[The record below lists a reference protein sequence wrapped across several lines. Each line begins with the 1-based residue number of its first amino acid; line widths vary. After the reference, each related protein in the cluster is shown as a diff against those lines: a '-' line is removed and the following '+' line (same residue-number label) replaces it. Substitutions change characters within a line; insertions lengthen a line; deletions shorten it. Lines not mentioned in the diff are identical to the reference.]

1 MRIAKFGGTS
11 VGNPEAIRALVEI
24 VRERG
29 QSVVVV
35 SAFSGVT
42 DALIGTAK
50 AAAARDGSWVSR
62 FESLGERHRTMLA
75 ELTRGPEQAL
85 GSNAKIARDAGDRIE
100 ALLGEL
106 LEVLTGIKALRE
118 LSTRTLD
125 LVMSFG
131 ERLSTVVVAAAFR
144 ASGIDAVSVDARA
157 LIIAEGEYGNARPVT
172 EATVAA
178 TRSRLFPREE
188 PPSDPKDRVADG
200 ARGFPPSACPLPIV
214 TGFIA
219 STQTGETITLGRG
232 GSDYT
237 AAILGA
243 VLGVDEVEIWTDVDG
258 ILTADPRKVPDAFSL
273 DSLGYEE
280 AMELSHFGAKVIY
293 PPTIQPA
300 LERGIKI
307 RILNTFNPSFAGTT
321 IAADAAPSR
330 YPVRG
335 ISSIS
340 SVALVRVQGPGMVGV
355 TGIAMRLFG
364 CLARRKINI
373 ILISQASSERSICFA
388 VSPVD
393 KNAVLAAIDEEFG
406 NELADGRIGPSI
418 IEEGKAIIAI
428 VGERMKNTPGISGR
442 VFHSL
447 GRNGINIS
455 AIAQGSSELNI
466 SAVIDSK
473 DEAKALCAI
482 HEAFFLAGTRSVNVF
497 IAGSGVVGGT
507 LLRQI
512 AGQRTILSE
521 EYSVR
526 VEVIGIARSKKM
538 IIREKGIPLD
548 NWKQLI
554 EAEGVP
560 TDLAAFIEK
569 AHAMS
574 LPNAVFVDCTASPEV
589 PRLYPRALRESIA
602 VITPNKRGN
611 TGSLSSYEELMRAR
625 RESGS
630 PYLYETTAGAGLP
643 VISTLHDL
651 LVSGDRIVR
660 IEAMLSGTIGYVLSN
675 YDGSSSF
682 ASLLR
687 KAKELGYTE
696 PDPRDDL
703 CAADAARKALILAR
717 ECGRELEFSDISI
730 EPLLPD
736 SCIKAPTVEEFFVQL
751 EKEEPFFRAMLEKA
765 KGASLVYAAVID
777 ERGIRLKLR
786 SAAQGDPLY
795 GLRDAENLVA
805 FTTERYSKLPLIV
818 RGPGAGGEVTAGG
831 LFADVVR
838 IAKSLV

>member
-1 MRIAKFGGTS
+1 MKIAKFGGTS
-11 VGNPEAIRALVEI
+11 VGKPEAIRALVEI
-24 VRERG
+24 VRSRG

-35 SAFSGVT
+35 SALSGVT

-50 AAAARDGSWVSR
+50 AAAARDSSWVSR
-62 FESLGERHRTMLA
+62 FEALGERHRGALSELA
-75 ELTRGPEQAL
+75 
-85 GSNAKIARDAGDRIE
+85 AGDREAADRIE

-106 LEVLTGIKALRE
+106 LEVLTGVKALRE
-118 LSTRTLD
+118 LSARTLD

-131 ERLSTVVVAAAFR
+131 ERMSSVVVAAAFR
-144 ASGIDAVSVDARA
+144 AAGIDAKSVDARA
-157 LIIAEGEYGNARPVT
+157 LIVAEGDFGNARPVT
-172 EATVAA
+172 EATVVA
-178 TRSRLFPREE
+178 TKSHLFPRGEGPNAE
-188 PPSDPKDRVADG
+188 A
-200 ARGFPPSACPLPIV
+200 LPIV

-219 STQTGETITLGRG
+219 STQGGETVTLGRG

-243 VLGVDEVEIWTDVDG
+243 VLGMDEVEIWTDVDG

-273 DSLGYEE
+273 DSLSYEE

-300 LERGIKI
+300 LDRGIPI
-307 RILNTFNPSFAGTT
+307 RILNTFNPSFKGTT
-321 IAADAAPSR
+321 IASDAAPSR

-335 ISSIS
+335 ISSIAH
-340 SVALVRVQGPGMVGV
+340 VALVRVQGPGMVGV

-364 CLARRKINI
+364 SLARRKINI

-388 VSPVD
+388 VSPSD
-393 KNAVLAAIDEEFG
+393 KDATVAAIAEEFAV
-406 NELADGRIGPSI
+406 ELEDGRIGPLVV
-418 IEEGKAIIAI
+418 ETDKAIIAI
-428 VGERMKNTPGISGR
+428 VGERMKKTPGISGR

-447 GRNGINIS
+447 GRNGVNIS

-466 SAVIDSK
+466 SAVVDAS

-482 HEAFFLAGTRSVNVF
+482 HEAFFLSGTRSVNVF
-497 IAGSGVVGGT
+497 LAGSGLVGGT
-507 LLRQI
+507 LLKQI
-512 AGQRTILSE
+512 AEQRTILSE
-521 EYSVR
+521 DYSVR

-538 IIREKGIPLD
+538 IIREKGIDLGD
-548 NWKQLI
+548 WKRLI

-560 TDLAAFIEK
+560 TDLEAFIET
-569 AHAMS
+569 AHALS

-589 PRLYPRALRESIA
+589 PKLYARALRESIA
-602 VITPNKRGN
+602 VVTPNKRGN
-611 TGSLSSYEELMRAR
+611 TGSVAFYDELRRAV

-651 LVSGDRIVR
+651 LVSGDKIVR

-682 ASLLR
+682 ASLLG
-687 KAKELGYTE
+687 KAKALGYTE

-730 EPLLPD
+730 EPLLPE
-736 SCIKAPTVEEFFVQL
+736 SCIKAPSVDAFFVQL
-751 EKEEPFFRAMLEKA
+751 EKEEPFFRAMLERA
-765 KGASLVYAAVID
+765 KGGSLVYAAEID
-777 ERGIRLKLR
+777 DVGIRLKLR
-786 SAAQGDPLY
+786 GAVQGDPLF
-795 GLRDAENLVA
+795 GLRDAENVVA
-805 FTTERYSKLPLIV
+805 FTTARYSALPLIV

-831 LFADVVR
+831 LFADIVR

>member
-1 MRIAKFGGTS
+1 MKIAKFGGTS
-11 VGNPEAIRALVEI
+11 VGKPEAIRALVEI
-24 VRERG
+24 VRSRR

-62 FESLGERHRTMLA
+62 FEALGERHRNVLTALA
-75 ELTRGPEQAL
+75 ADDREA
-85 GSNAKIARDAGDRIE
+85 ADRIE

-106 LEVLTGIKALRE
+106 LEVLTGVKALRE

-131 ERLSTVVVAAAFR
+131 ERMSSVVVAAAFR
-144 ASGIDAVSVDARA
+144 AQGIDAKSVDARA
-157 LIIAEGEYGNARPVT
+157 LIVAEGDFGNARPVT
-172 EATVAA
+172 EATVLA
-178 TRSRLFPREE
+178 TKSRLFPRGE
-188 PPSDPKDRVADG
+188 DRDAGSSAG
-200 ARGFPPSACPLPIV
+200 ALPIV

-219 STQTGETITLGRG
+219 STKEGETVTLGRG

-243 VLGVDEVEIWTDVDG
+243 VLGMDEVEIWTDVDG

-273 DSLGYEE
+273 DSLSYEE

-300 LERGIKI
+300 LDRGIPI
-307 RILNTFNPSFAGTT
+307 RILNTFNTSFKGTT
-321 IAADAAPSR
+321 IASDAAPSR

-335 ISSIS
+335 ISSIAH
-340 SVALVRVQGPGMVGV
+340 VALVRVQGPGMVGV

-364 CLARRKINI
+364 SLARRKINI

-388 VSPVD
+388 VSPSD
-393 KNAVLAAIDEEFG
+393 KDATVAAIAEEFAV
-406 NELADGRIGPSI
+406 ELEDGRIGQPVV
-418 IEEGKAIIAI
+418 ETDKAIIAI
-428 VGERMKNTPGISGR
+428 VGERMKKTPGISGR

-447 GRNGINIS
+447 GRNGVNIS

-466 SAVIDSK
+466 SAVVDSK

-482 HEAFFLAGTRSVNVF
+482 HEAFFLSGTRSVNVF
-497 IAGSGVVGGT
+497 LAGSGLVGGT
-507 LLRQI
+507 LLKQI
-512 AGQRTILSE
+512 AEQRTILSE
-521 EYSVR
+521 DYSVR

-538 IIREKGIPLD
+538 VIREKGIPLD
-548 NWKQLI
+548 DWKGLI
-554 EAEGVP
+554 ESEGVP
-560 TDLAAFIEK
+560 TDLEAFIET
-569 AHAMS
+569 AHDLS

-589 PRLYPRALRESIA
+589 PKLYARALRESIA
-602 VITPNKRGN
+602 VVTPNKRGN
-611 TGSLSSYEELMRAR
+611 TGSVAFYDELRRAV

-730 EPLLPD
+730 EPLLPK
-736 SCIKAPTVEEFFVQL
+736 SCIEAPNVDAFFAQL
-751 EKEEPFFRAMLEKA
+751 EKEEPFFRAMLERA
-765 KGASLVYAAVID
+765 KGGSLVYAAEID
-777 ERGIRLKLR
+777 DAGIRLKLR
-786 SAAQGDPLY
+786 GAVQGDPLF
-795 GLRDAENLVA
+795 GLRDAENVVA
-805 FTTERYSKLPLIV
+805 FTTARYSALPLIV

-831 LFADVVR
+831 LFADIVR

>member
-11 VGNPEAIRALVEI
+11 VGSPESIRALVGI
-24 VRERG
+24 VRDRG

-42 DALIGTAK
+42 DALIATAK
-50 AAAARDGSWVSR
+50 AAASRDGSWVSR
-62 FESLGERHRTMLA
+62 FETLGERHRNMLS
-75 ELTRGPEQAL
+75 ELMRGPELKGKADPAIEREAL
-85 GSNAKIARDAGDRIE
+85 SRIE

-131 ERLSTVVVAAAFR
+131 ERMSTVVVAAAFR
-144 ASGIDAVSVDARA
+144 AAGIDAVSVDARA
-157 LIIAEGEYGNARPVT
+157 LIVAEGEHGNARPVSD
-172 EATVAA
+172 ATVAA
-178 TRSRLFPREE
+178 TRSRLFPR
-188 PPSDPKDRVADG
+188 ADG
-200 ARGFPPSACPLPIV
+200 SPLPIV

-219 STQTGETITLGRG
+219 SNAMGETITLGRG

-243 VLGVDEVEIWTDVDG
+243 VLGVEEVEIWTDVDG
-258 ILTADPRKVPDAFSL
+258 ILTADPRKVASAFSL

-300 LERGIKI
+300 LERGIPI
-307 RILNTFNPSFAGTT
+307 RILNTFNPSFKGTT
-321 IAADAAPSR
+321 IAADAAPSK

-335 ISSIS
+335 ISSIPAT
-340 SVALVRVQGPGMVGV
+340 ALVRVQGPGMVGV

-364 CLARRKINI
+364 CLARRKVNI
-373 ILISQASSERSICFA
+373 ILISQASSETSICFA
-388 VSPVD
+388 VSPKD
-393 KNAVLAAIDEEFG
+393 RDAVVEAVSEEFA
-406 NELADGRIGPSI
+406 NELADGRIGPLV
-418 IEEGKAIIAI
+418 IEEGKAIVAI

-447 GRNGINIS
+447 GRNGVNIS

-473 DEAKALCAI
+473 DEAKALNAI

-497 IAGSGVVGGT
+497 LAGSGVIGGT
-507 LLRQI
+507 LLKQI
-512 AGQRTILSE
+512 ARQRTVLSE
-521 EYSVR
+521 DYSVR

-538 IIREKGIPLD
+538 LIREKGIPLD
-548 NWKQLI
+548 GWASLM

-560 TDLAAFIEK
+560 TDLGAFLET
-569 AHAMS
+569 ARAMS

-589 PRLYPRALRESIA
+589 PKLYERAFRESIA
-602 VITPNKRGN
+602 VVTPNKRGN
-611 TGSLSSYEELMRAR
+611 TGPQSFYDSLMRAR

-651 LVSGDRIVR
+651 LVSGDTIVR

-675 YDGSSSF
+675 YDGKESF

-730 EPLLPD
+730 EPLLPA
-736 SCIKAPTVEEFFVQL
+736 SCIEAPTVEAFFDEL
-751 EKEEPFFRAMLEKA
+751 ERQEGFFRAMLERA

-777 ERGIRLKLR
+777 DEGIRLKLR
-786 SAAQGDPLY
+786 SAAQGDPLF
-795 GLRDAENLVA
+795 GLRDAENVVA

-831 LFADVVR
+831 LFADIVR

>member
-1 MRIAKFGGTS
+1 MKIAKFGGTS
-11 VGNPEAIRALVEI
+11 VGKPEAIRALVEI
-24 VRERG
+24 VRSRG

-62 FESLGERHRTMLA
+62 FEAIGERHRSVLSALA
-75 ELTRGPEQAL
+75 SDDREA
-85 GSNAKIARDAGDRIE
+85 ADRIE

-106 LEVLTGIKALRE
+106 LEVLTGVKALRE

-131 ERLSTVVVAAAFR
+131 ERMSSVVVAAAFR
-144 ASGIDAVSVDARA
+144 AQGIDAKGVDARA
-157 LIIAEGEYGNARPVT
+157 LIVAEGDFGNARPVT
-172 EATVAA
+172 EATVLA
-178 TRSRLFPREE
+178 TKSRLFPRGEG
-188 PPSDPKDRVADG
+188 KDAD
-200 ARGFPPSACPLPIV
+200 ALPIV

-219 STQTGETITLGRG
+219 CTKEGETVTLGRG

-243 VLGVDEVEIWTDVDG
+243 VLGMDEVEIWTDVDG

-273 DSLGYEE
+273 DSLSYEE

-300 LERGIKI
+300 LDRGIPI
-307 RILNTFNPSFAGTT
+307 RILNTFNPSFKGTI
-321 IAADAAPSR
+321 IASDAAPSR

-335 ISSIS
+335 ISSIAH
-340 SVALVRVQGPGMVGV
+340 VALVRVQGPGMVGV

-364 CLARRKINI
+364 SLARKKVNI

-388 VSPVD
+388 VSPSD
-393 KNAVLAAIDEEFG
+393 KTSTVAAIAEEFAV
-406 NELADGRIGPSI
+406 ELEDGRIGPPVV
-418 IEEGKAIIAI
+418 ETDKAIIAI
-428 VGERMKNTPGISGR
+428 VGERMKRTPGISGR

-447 GRNGINIS
+447 GRNGVNIS

-466 SAVIDSK
+466 SAVVDSK

-482 HEAFFLAGTRSVNVF
+482 HEAFFLSGTRSVNVF
-497 IAGSGVVGGT
+497 LAGSGLVGGT
-507 LLRQI
+507 LLKQI
-512 AGQRTILSE
+512 AEQRTILSE
-521 EYSVR
+521 DYSVR

-538 IIREKGIPLD
+538 VIREKGIPLD
-548 NWKQLI
+548 DWKDLI
-554 EAEGVP
+554 EHEGVP
-560 TDLAAFIEK
+560 TDLEAFIQT
-569 AHAMS
+569 AHDLS

-589 PRLYPRALRESIA
+589 PKLYARALRESIA
-602 VITPNKRGN
+602 VVTPNKRGN
-611 TGSLSSYEELMRAR
+611 TGSLAFYDELKRAV

-675 YDGSSSF
+675 YNGSSSF

-730 EPLLPD
+730 EPLLPK
-736 SCIKAPTVEEFFVQL
+736 SCIEAGSVDAFFAQL
-751 EKEEPFFRAMLEKA
+751 EKEEPFFRAMLERA
-765 KGASLVYAAVID
+765 KGGSLVYAAEID
-777 ERGIRLKLR
+777 DSGIRLKLR
-786 SAAQGDPLY
+786 GTVQGDPLF
-795 GLRDAENLVA
+795 GLRGAENVVA
-805 FTTERYSKLPLIV
+805 YTTARYNALPLIV

-831 LFADVVR
+831 LFADIVR